1 MLKKFKHQIQKEAEN
16 IEQEMW
22 ETALFIHE
30 HPELGSAE
38 FQAVEK
44 LTELLEKHGFKV
56 EREVAGLKT
65 AFRATYALNGNTS
78 PTVAYLAEYD
88 ALPEV
93 GHACG
98 HNLIGAM
105 SAGAGI
111 LLSKLNDGLKGRIIV
126 LGTPDEEG
134 GGGKI
139 SMVKEGMF
147 HDVDAAM
154 MIHPGG
160 SGDIKRKWNLA
171 AFPVVV
177 EFHGKPAHA
186 AAKPYEGIN
195 ALDAMLALFNNI
207 AQLRQQLKDDVRIH
221 GIITHGGAAS
231 NIIPEYTRGSFVV
244 RASELDRTHEVLE
257 KFKNCVKA
265 AALATGA
272 TENIHIDFEKVY
284 EPLMTNNVLMDLYGE
299 NMRSLGV
306 EVEEQSP
313 SEFGGSSDIGNVSQ
327 VVPAI
332 HPTGGIAEPGQEIIG
347 HSHEFAAASKSER
360 AKTAMMQGMQA
371 LAMCGVDLLGNP
383 DTLRAVK
390 EEFQKNMTKRKADS
404 DAKKH

>member
-1 MLKKFKHQIQKEAEN
+1 MLKKIKQQILKESES
-16 IEQEMW
+16 IEQEVW

-30 HPELGSAE
+30 HPELGSEE

-44 LTELLEKHGFKV
+44 LTKLLEKHDFTV

-65 AFRATYALNGNTS
+65 AFRATYVLNGNAS

-88 ALPEV
+88 ALPGV

-111 LLSKLNDGLKGRIIV
+111 LLSKLKDGLNGRIVV

-134 GGGKI
+134 EGGKI
-139 SMVKEGMF
+139 SMIKEGLF
-147 HDVDAAM
+147 SDIDAAM

-186 AAKPYEGIN
+186 ASKPYEGIN
-195 ALDAMLALFNNI
+195 ALDAMILLFNNI
-207 AQLRQQLKDDVRIH
+207 AQLRQQLKNDVRIH
-221 GIITHGGAAS
+221 GIITHGGAAA
-231 NIIPEYTRGSFVV
+231 NIIPEYTRGTFAV
-244 RASELDRTHEVLE
+244 RASELDRTYDVLE

-272 TENIHIDFEKVY
+272 TENIQINFEQAY
-284 EPLMTNNVLMDLYGE
+284 EPLMTNNVLMNLYSE
-299 NMRSLGV
+299 NMQALGV
-306 EVEEQSP
+306 EIKEQSP
-313 SEFGGSSDIGNVSQ
+313 SELGGSSDMGNVSQ

-332 HPTGGIAEPGQEIIG
+332 HPSGGIAEPGQEIIS

-360 AKTAMMQGMQA
+360 AKTAIMLGMQA

-390 EEFQKNMTKRKADS
+390 EEFQLSMV
-404 DAKKH
+404 KKKLNLAAMKC